1 MIVDHDKLK
10 SLLTL
15 KFSNLPDK
23 RVELVE
29 FSSTIRWNLGTQER
43 LISQTYKA
51 RTIGNK
57 ITDSIIPDS
66 IKPDLA
72 KASGFLPL
80 SAQLAQRGQQKGDIK
95 GNSELAIVNCS
106 INRTLKFIYKS

>member
-43 LISQTYKA
+43 LISQSYK
-51 RTIGNK
+51 
-57 ITDSIIPDS
+57 DE
-66 IKPDLA
+66 L
-72 KASGFLPL
+72 
-80 SAQLAQRGQQKGDIK
+80 
-95 GNSELAIVNCS
+95 LAI
-106 INRTLKFIYKS
+106 KFRILLFQIRLSQIWPKHLVSYLFQHS